1 MIKKIILKN
10 FQLFKDQTID
20 LDRINLIT
28 GLNYDSL
35 DEEGVYSGNGSGK
48 TTILSAILFGLFGEV
63 TDIKLSELLRNGTKE
78 ASVNLQFS
86 VGKDNY
92 RIIRKIPNSLQLFKG
107 EEEIKFNT
115 TSFCQMHIQ
124 SLLETNFQ
132 HYRTY
137 NLIDNHKGINLL
149 DLGNITLRKSLMQ
162 FCDEQFS
169 EIRKSLLAKK
179 LERENYNVDKRLYT
193 FALSDR
199 RIDILNKGLDDI
211 KESYTTFEKD
221 RNIQQGITNKIKT
234 EIQTR
239 ERIISNR
246 RYELQEA
253 QKSGVCPILKTKCLQ
268 ITKQITPEQQSKI
281 NLEITTQEEE
291 IKVYKLQLD
300 NEVDALEYY
309 DSTLNKLQIEEQKAR
324 QCLMKMKE
332 ALKFS
337 SYKYTRQ
344 DVLLYEEA
352 IKTLD
357 SFSAHFIKE
366 WLENLSIIINSL
378 LKGLNLSVEFSVE
391 KDFIKLRNNG
401 QELSYSQISGGQRKF
416 LGVIFKLGI
425 LLQEGV
431 NSGVLLFDEGL
442 GEMDFVNLYKLI
454 DVLKGLNF
462 QSIIIYQNCPKEI
475 KDVNYLN
482 VERKDGISHVN

>member
-1 MIKKIILKN
+1 
-10 FQLFKDQTID
+10 
-20 LDRINLIT
+20 
-28 GLNYDSL
+28 
-35 DEEGVYSGNGSGK
+35 
-48 TTILSAILFGLFGEV
+48 
-63 TDIKLSELLRNGTKE
+63 
-78 ASVNLQFS
+78 
-86 VGKDNY
+86 
-92 RIIRKIPNSLQLFKG
+92 
-107 EEEIKFNT
+107 
-115 TSFCQMHIQ
+115 
-124 SLLETNFQ
+124 
-132 HYRTY
+132 
-137 NLIDNHKGINLL
+137 
-149 DLGNITLRKSLMQ
+149 
-162 FCDEQFS
+162 
-169 EIRKSLLAKK
+169 
-179 LERENYNVDKRLYT
+179 
-193 FALSDR
+193 
-199 RIDILNKGLDDI
+199 
-211 KESYTTFEKD
+211 
-221 RNIQQGITNKIKT
+221 
-234 EIQTR
+234 
-239 ERIISNR
+239 
-246 RYELQEA
+246 
-253 QKSGVCPILKTKCLQ
+253 
-268 ITKQITPEQQSKI
+268 
-281 NLEITTQEEE
+281 
-291 IKVYKLQLD
+291 
-300 NEVDALEYY
+300 
-309 DSTLNKLQIEEQKAR
+309 
-324 QCLMKMKE
+324 MKE